1 MWKILKE
8 MVIQEHTFSK
18 SVERMWYLFCLDR
31 FIEWGILHR
40 STDEVT
46 WNHACSLA
54 QQLLPP
60 SWQCCNLLSAVCI
73 RQ

>member
-1 MWKILKE
+1 
-8 MVIQEHTFSK
+8 
-18 SVERMWYLFCLDR
+18 MWYLFCLDR
-31 FIEWGILHR
+31 FSEWGILHR

-46 WNHACSLA
+46 WNCAYKKAWSLA

-60 SWQCCNLLSAVCI
+60 SWQCCNLLSAVCK